1 MFGKPVVGDDI
12 GSDLGGAQMVHTD
25 SGDVGHPQGCCR
37 RDPSMTRD
45 NAVGGV
51 DQDRIDKAKFRDAGG
66 DLFDLPGV

>member
-1 MFGKPVVGDDI
+1 
-12 GSDLGGAQMVHTD
+12 MVHTD